1 MDFPRWGVSISSFCA
16 CLVTL
21 AQTPSLAPA
30 SGGIAGVVLEGD
42 NAPGRQ
48 AIVTLSSVETSP
60 QDAVAWTDGNGRFLF
75 SNLPAGRYQLRAS
88 KSGYEPAVYGSK
100 TARIPAG
107 IIKLGAEKFGL
118 ISPSICSE

>member
-16 CLVTL
+16 FVVITP
-21 AQTPSLAPA
+21 AQTPTLAPA
-30 SGGIAGVVLEGD
+30 SGGIAGVVLEWD
-42 NAPGRQ
+42 NAPVRR
-48 AIVTLSSVETSP
+48 AIVTLSTVETSP

-100 TARIPAG
+100 MARIPAG
-107 IIKLGAEKFGL
+107 IV
-118 ISPSICSE
+118 